1 MVWVKGQQLH
11 GHRYIIERQL
21 GQGGFGITYLAKD
34 KKGNPL
40 VIKTLKDEVMMN
52 PDFIDFR
59 DKYQRDFEREAT
71 RLAVCRHPHIVQIE
85 NVFHEQSLP
94 CIAMEYIQGEDLW
107 RRVRNRNPLSEAEAL
122 GYIQQIGE
130 ALTIVHDKGLLH
142 RDLKPQNIMVRS
154 GVSEAVLIDFGIAR
168 EFIPNL
174 TQTHTV
180 HFTDGFAPLE
190 QYDEQAHRGE
200 YTDVYGLAAT
210 LYCLLTTKVPP
221 PAFMRVVRDSL
232 QPPQVMN
239 SSVSDRVNQAILTG
253 MELQPEN
260 RPQSVSEWL
269 QVLIPQNSGLQVLI
283 PQNSGDDL
291 SSEPGIAYRR
301 LRDLL
306 AAGEWKEADEET
318 ADKML
323 AVIGKEDW
331 WDVNTEDIEKFPC
344 TDLRTIDRLWV
355 KYSNGRFGFSVQKR
369 IWQSVGGQPGVY
381 NYGMICAFGDTVG
394 WRVNKSWINYEDFT
408 FSPHAPQGHL
418 PVFPG
423 EIEEILYKLLDDLDR
438 DLWELFNME
447 RERGL
452 YCLFSRVETCRM

>member
-1 MVWVKGQQLH
+1 MVWLKGQQLH
-11 GHRYIIERQL
+11 GHRYVIERKL
-21 GQGGFGITYLAKD
+21 GQGGFGITYLVKD
-34 KKGNPL
+34 RKGNSL
-40 VIKTLKDEVMMN
+40 VIKTLTDEVMTN
-52 PDFIDFR
+52 PDFIEFR

-107 RRVRNRNPLSEAEAL
+107 RRVRNRHPLSEAEAL

-130 ALTIVHDKGLLH
+130 ALTVVHDKGLLH

-174 TQTHTV
+174 TQTHSV
-180 HFTDGFAPLE
+180 HVTPGFAPIE

-232 QPPQVMN
+232 QPPQALN
-239 SSVSDRVNQAILTG
+239 SNVSDRVNQGILTG

-269 QVLIPQNSGLQVLI
+269 RLLI

-291 SSEPGIAYRR
+291 SSECGIDYRR

-323 AVIGKEDW
+323 AVIGKEKW
-331 WDVNTEDIEKFPC
+331 RNVEREDIDKFSC

-381 NYGMICAFGDTVG
+381 DGDIYNKYADVLG
-394 WRVNKSWINYEDFT
+394 WREQGKENLSFCLN
-408 FSPHAPQGHL
+408 APQGHL
-418 PVFPG
+418 PGVCHVLVWDGFGPW
-423 EIEEILYKLLDDLDR
+423 ILVDDLEG
-438 DLWELFNME
+438 LWIGVISSLA
-447 RERGL
+447 
-452 YCLFSRVETCRM
+452 SRLVKCNI

>member
-1 MVWVKGQQLH
+1 MVWVNGQQLY
-11 GHRYIIERQL
+11 GRRYVIERKL

-34 KKGNPL
+34 RKGKPL
-40 VIKTLKDEVMMN
+40 VIKTLKDEVMTN

-71 RLAVCRHPHIVQIE
+71 RLAVCKHPHIVQIE

-107 RRVRNRNPLSEAEAL
+107 RRVRNRSPLSEAEAL

-130 ALTIVHDKGLLH
+130 ALTLVHDKGLLH

-154 GVSEAVLIDFGIAR
+154 DVSEAVLIDFGIAR

-174 TQTHTV
+174 TQTHSV
-180 HFTDGFAPLE
+180 HVTPGFAPLE

-221 PAFMRVVRDSL
+221 PTFMRVVRDSL
-232 QPPQVMN
+232 QSPQALN
-239 SSVSDRVNQAILTG
+239 SKVSDRVNQAILTG

-269 QVLIPQNSGLQVLI
+269 RLLIPENLD
-283 PQNSGDDL
+283 DDL
-291 SSEPGIAYRR
+291 SSECGIDYRR

-306 AAGEWKEADEET
+306 AAGEWKEADRET

-323 AVIGKEDW
+323 AVIGKESW
-331 WDVNTEDIEKFPC
+331 LDVEREDIDQFPC

-355 KYSNGRFGFSVQKR
+355 KYSNGSFGFSVQKR
-369 IWQSVGGQPGVY
+369 IWQSLGGQPGVY
-381 NYGMICAFGDTVG
+381 DYDIYKTLGDTVG
-394 WRVNKSWINYEDFT
+394 WREKDDWLMYKDLT
-408 FSPHAPQGHL
+408 FSLNAPLGHL
-418 PVFPG
+418 PSVG
-423 EIEEILYKLLDDLDR
+423 GGGRRRRGRGR
-438 DLWELFNME
+438 DVVM
-447 RERGL
+447 
-452 YCLFSRVETCRM
+452 YLFSRVETCKM